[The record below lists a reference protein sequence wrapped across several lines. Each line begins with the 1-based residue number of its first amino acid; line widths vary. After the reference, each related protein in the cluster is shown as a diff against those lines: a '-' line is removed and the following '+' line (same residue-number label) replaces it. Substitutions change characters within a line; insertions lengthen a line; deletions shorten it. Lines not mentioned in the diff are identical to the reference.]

1 MRRREFILLGCA
13 AVAQPLVVRAQQAPN
28 PQQKKSYRVG
38 FLFPGTLALRPQ
50 AQEFWKTLHGL
61 GYVEGKNLII
71 EVREA
76 RGELDRLPKL
86 ASELLDTRPDVI
98 VAVTTEAVAA
108 VQQSTHTVPIVMAVV
123 SDPVGSGFAK
133 SLAHPGSNITGPF
146 GYLGVGDLTGK
157 RIQLFKKLLP
167 ELSILGILWNKG
179 NYISTRVVQSAVEVA
194 SPLGISLKSLPIHA
208 PAELASL
215 LDRASKESLNGLF
228 VPGDPLL
235 FDRRADII
243 AFSIANRIPTFHAC
257 PDEAVDGAFAAYG
270 YRLSDEYRRPAYY
283 VDKILKGAAP
293 SELPIDQPT
302 TFEFVL
308 NIKTAKSI
316 GVAIPLPV
324 LSTADELIN

>member
-13 AVAQPLVVRAQQAPN
+13 AVAQPLAVRAQQALN

-38 FLFPGTLALRPQ
+38 FLFAGTLAVRPQ
-50 AQEFWKTLHGL
+50 AQAFWKTLHGL

-86 ASELLDTRPDVI
+86 ASELVDTRPDVI
-98 VAVTTEAVAA
+98 VAVTTPAVAA
-108 VQQSTHTVPIVMAVV
+108 VQRSTHTVPIVMAVV
-123 SDPVGSGFAK
+123 LDPVGSGFAK
-133 SLAHPGSNITGPF
+133 SLAYPGSNITGPS
-146 GYLGVGDLTGK
+146 GYLGDLTGK
-157 RIQLFKKLLP
+157 RIQLFKELLP

-194 SPLGISLKSLPIHA
+194 SPLGISLKSLPIQA

-215 LDRASKESLNGLF
+215 LDRASKENLNGLF
-228 VPGDPLL
+228 VAGDPLL

-243 AFSIANRIPTFHAC
+243 AFSIANRIPTFHTW

-270 YRLSDEYRRPAYY
+270 YRLSDDYRRAAYY

-302 TFEFVL
+302 RFELVL

-316 GVAIPLPV
+316 GVAIPLSV